1 MANRTVC
8 WVVALGLSATATAA
22 PPPPAP
28 AKPKPPKER
37 RLHVASAEASSY
49 LVNDWNKFQ
58 ENYLPLYVGDDDPRT
73 AWSLKTEGI
82 GEWLRVHVTPME
94 GATKLRM
101 KIRNGYQ
108 KTPRLWEANS
118 RAKELTVTLLPSKK
132 TVDVALEDKSD
143 WQELVVEQPAGALEA
158 VELKVKSVYAG
169 KKYDDLCIS
178 DVQLFVTATSTDNPA
193 FEKQRLE
200 KIATW
205 KKERVAAAKLFKTK
219 LGQSLPIAAQ
229 YVATP
234 VDDAEAQMNARLDNP
249 CTAGRYDPI
258 CYMSHALAIAAKET
272 KNVKNTKHAAA
283 LATASALTESKFAG
297 MTAVRV
303 SVRDKRPIPTVDGLC
318 TPNLQF
324 CEMDPC
330 ENALPLP
337 MTNQIG
343 YLDRE
348 ALALVEQ
355 TGLPAFADAVEH
367 KPAQCK
373 RQEHTTF
380 AWALRD
386 ASSGSPDAGAAPPPL
401 RALLLVECGLVEG
414 REGSFPA
421 ARPQLLVYGTDGRL
435 EVTVGTQSAAAL
447 DWDRGQD
454 GPKLARATVWR
465 DFDWV
470 RLDVEAASGVVA
482 TK

>member
-1 MANRTVC
+1 MLMRAGFAI
-8 WVVALGLSATATAA
+8 VVLGLSGVVAVAAA
-22 PPPPAP
+22 PPSPP
-28 AKPKPPKER
+28 AKPRPPKER
-37 RLHVASAEASSY
+37 RLHVANAEASSY
-49 LVNDWNKFQ
+49 LINDWNKFQ

-132 TVDVALEDKSD
+132 TVDVTLEDKSD
-143 WQELVVEQPAGALEA
+143 WQEITLEQPAGAFEA

-178 DVQLFVTATSTDNPA
+178 DVQMFVTATSSDNPA
-193 FEKQRLE
+193 FEKQRFD

-205 KKERVAAAKLFKTK
+205 KKERVAAAKMFKTK
-219 LGQSLPIAAQ
+219 LGQSLPIAPQ

-234 VDDAEAQMNARLDNP
+234 VDDAEKQMAALIKNP
-249 CTAGRYDPI
+249 CKEEHYDPT
-258 CYMSHALAIAAKET
+258 CEMGHAVALAT
-272 KNVKNTKHAAA
+272 KGAGKGKHAAA
-283 LATASALTESKFAG
+283 LATAGDLARAKFAG
-297 MTAVRV
+297 MTGVRV
-303 SVRDKRPIPTVDGLC
+303 SVRDKRPLPTVDGLC
-318 TPNLQF
+318 TPNLAS
-324 CEMDPC
+324 CEDDPC
-330 ENALPLP
+330 ANALPLP
-337 MTNQIG
+337 MTNQLG

-355 TGLPAFADAVEH
+355 TGLPTFADAMAT
-367 KPAQCK
+367 KPPQCHHH
-373 RQEHTTF
+373 EATTF

-386 ASSGSPDAGAAPPPL
+386 APAATPDAGAAPPPL
-401 RALLLVECGLVEG
+401 RALLLVSCGLVEG
-414 REGSFPA
+414 REGSFPSST
-421 ARPQLLVYGTDGRL
+421 PQLLVYGADGRL
-435 EVTVGTQSAAAL
+435 EVTVGVTKAAAL
-447 DWDRGQD
+447 EWDRGQD

-465 DFDWV
+465 DNDWV
-470 RLDVEAASGVVA
+470 QLDVEAVAGVVA
-482 TK
+482 RK

>member
-1 MANRTVC
+1 MANRSAGFLLV
-8 WVVALGLSATATAA
+8 GLMLSGTAAAA
-22 PPPPAP
+22 PPPPP
-28 AKPKPPKER
+28 AKPRPPKER

-49 LVNDWNKFQ
+49 LINDWNKFQ

-132 TVDVALEDKSD
+132 TVDVTLEDKAD
-143 WQELVVEQPAGALEA
+143 WQEIAVEQPAGAFEV

-178 DVQLFVTATSTDNPA
+178 DVQLFVTATSSDNPA
-193 FEKQRLE
+193 FEKQRLAN
-200 KIATW
+200 IATW
-205 KKERVAAAKLFKTK
+205 KTERVAAAKMFKTK
-219 LGQSLPIAAQ
+219 LGQSLPIAPQ

-234 VDDAEAQMNARLDNP
+234 DDDADEQMASLIDSP
-249 CTAGRYDPI
+249 CKGNSYDPI
-258 CYMSHALAIAAKET
+258 CEMSHALALAT
-272 KNVKNTKHAAA
+272 KGMRNEKHAAA
-283 LATASALTESKFAG
+283 LATARDLTRGKFAT

-318 TPNLQF
+318 TPSLQF
-324 CEMDPC
+324 CEEDPC
-330 ENALPLP
+330 ENALPMPL
-337 MTNQIG
+337 TNQLG

-355 TGLPAFADAVEH
+355 TGLPAFTDAIAT
-367 KPAQCK
+367 KPAQCSRDK
-373 RQEHTTF
+373 NTTF

-386 ASSGSPDAGAAPPPL
+386 ASSTPDAGVAAPL
-401 RALLLVECGLVEG
+401 RALLLVSCGLVEG

-421 ARPQLLVYGTDGRL
+421 SRPQLLVYGADGRL
-435 EVTVGTQSAAAL
+435 ELTVGTGSAAAL
-447 DWDRGQD
+447 DWNRGQD

-465 DFDWV
+465 DSGWT
-470 RLDVEAASGVVA
+470 RLDVEAVAGVVA
-482 TK
+482 NK

>member
-1 MANRTVC
+1 MAKHAGFAMAVLGFAA
-8 WVVALGLSATATAA
+8 VANAA
-22 PPPPAP
+22 PPAP
-28 AKPKPPKER
+28 AKQNPPKER
-37 RLHVASAEASSY
+37 RLHLANAEASSY

-58 ENYLPLYVGDDDPRT
+58 ENYLPLYVGDDDPKT

-82 GEWLRVHVTPME
+82 GEWIRVHVTPME
-94 GATKLRM
+94 GASKLRM

-132 TVDVALEDKSD
+132 TVDVTLEDKSD
-143 WQELVVEQPAGALEA
+143 WQEIVVEQPAGALEA

-178 DVQLFVTATSTDNPA
+178 DVQLFVTATSSDNPA

-205 KKERVAAAKLFKTK
+205 KKDRVAAAKLFKTK
-219 LGQSLPIAAQ
+219 LGQSLPLAPQ

-234 VDDAEAQMNARLDNP
+234 RDDAEALAKAVVKNP
-249 CTAGRYDPI
+249 CTGNNYDPVCEI
-258 CYMSHALAIAAKET
+258 SHALAPA
-272 KNVKNTKHAAA
+272 VKAGQTGKHAAA
-283 LATASALTESKFAG
+283 LAIASDLARGKFAA

-303 SVRDKRPIPTVDGLC
+303 SVRDKREIPKVDGVCAPILE
-318 TPNLQF
+318 F

-337 MTNQIG
+337 LTNQLG

-355 TGLPAFADAVEH
+355 TGLPTFADAALH
-367 KPAQCK
+367 KPPQCN

-386 ASSGSPDAGAAPPPL
+386 APNGSPEAGVGPL
-401 RALLLVECGLVEG
+401 RALLLVNCGLVDG

-421 ARPQLLVYGTDGRL
+421 ARPQLLVFGADGRL
-435 EVTVGTQSAAAL
+435 EVTVGTSTAATL

-465 DFDWV
+465 NDGWEV
-470 RLDVEAASGVVA
+470 LDVEAVTGVVA

>member
-1 MANRTVC
+1 MAIRRAGLLVILAFSGTE
-8 WVVALGLSATATAA
+8 ALAAA
-22 PPPPAP
+22 PPSSPSPSSRPRA
-28 AKPKPPKER
+28 PKER

-49 LVNDWNKFQ
+49 LINDWNKFQ

-118 RAKELTVTLLPSKK
+118 RAKELTVMLLPSKK
-132 TVDVALEDKSD
+132 TVDVTLEDKSD
-143 WQELVVEQPAGALEA
+143 WQEIAVEQPAGAFEA

-178 DVQLFVTATSTDNPA
+178 DVQLFVTATSSDNPA
-193 FEKQRLE
+193 FEKQRLVN
-200 KIATW
+200 IATW
-205 KKERVAAAKLFKTK
+205 KTERVAAAKMFKTK
-219 LGQSLPIAAQ
+219 LGQSLPIAPQ

-234 VDDAEAQMNARLDNP
+234 QDDADAQMASLIDSP
-249 CTAGRYDPI
+249 CTGGSYDPS
-258 CYMSHALAIAAKET
+258 CHMSHALALAQKGMRDG
-272 KNVKNTKHAAA
+272 KHAAA
-283 LATASALTESKFAG
+283 LATATDLTRGKFAT

-318 TPNLQF
+318 TPSLQF
-324 CEMDPC
+324 CDEDPC

-337 MTNQIG
+337 LTNQLG

-355 TGLPAFADAVEH
+355 TGLPAFADAVVH
-367 KPAQCK
+367 KPPQCS
-373 RQEHTTF
+373 RQEQTTF

-386 ASSGSPDAGAAPPPL
+386 APPRADAGVASL
-401 RALLLVECGLVEG
+401 RALLLVTCGLVEG
-414 REGSFPA
+414 REGSFPV
-421 ARPQLLVYGTDGRL
+421 ARPQLLVYGVDGKL
-435 EVTVGTQSAAAL
+435 ELTVGTGSAAAL
-447 DWDRGQD
+447 DWERGRE
-454 GPKLARATVWR
+454 GPKIARATVWR
-465 DFDWV
+465 DSGWT
-470 RLDVEAASGVVA
+470 RLDVEAVAGIVA